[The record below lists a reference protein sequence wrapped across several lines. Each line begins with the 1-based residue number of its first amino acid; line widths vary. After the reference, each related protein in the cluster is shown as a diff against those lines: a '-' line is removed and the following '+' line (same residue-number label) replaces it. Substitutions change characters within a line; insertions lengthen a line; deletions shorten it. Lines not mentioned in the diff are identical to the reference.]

1 MGAERRH
8 RPTSYLVIEMASGE
22 KQIVIWDT
30 VDISVGR
37 SESQDIVVAD
47 PEVSREHAVFRR
59 HGDACEVED
68 LRSGLGTIVDGK
80 AVKVHALKHGN
91 VIRIGTL
98 SIAFG
103 QSPEP
108 IARAK
113 NVRFASELKGFGLCA
128 LDDTAGRTMLG
139 FEAEEDLRPAP
150 SASQSA
156 KPRAV
161 AADGTLEI
169 DSNGLSAL
177 DLGAAPAEVRNLDLD
192 LAEDLAAPAP
202 VSDASVSAGATA
214 TTAPTVPALDKPA
227 HKPSEAATA
236 APLEPA
242 ASAPGRTRSEASAK
256 RATPVEPAATEP
268 RRAPSD
274 GAAAAITT
282 KLVLEVRGPAAA
294 VEAFLELVRDKR
306 IELPPIE
313 LLIRDI

>member
-1 MGAERRH
+1 
-8 RPTSYLVIEMASGE
+8 MASGE

-30 VDISVGR
+30 VDITVGR
-37 SESQDIVVAD
+37 SENQDIVVAD
-47 PEVSREHAVFRR
+47 AEVSREHAVFRR
-59 HGDACEVED
+59 RGDVCEVED

-80 AVKVHALKHGN
+80 AVKVHGLKHGD

-103 QSPEP
+103 LSPEP
-108 IARAK
+108 IPRAK

-128 LDDTAGRTMLG
+128 LDDAAGRTMLG
-139 FEAEEDLRPAP
+139 FDAEDDLRPAP

-161 AADGTLEI
+161 TADGTLEI
-169 DSNGLSAL
+169 DSNGLSAF
-177 DLGAAPAEVRNLDLD
+177 DLGAAPADVRDLDLD
-192 LAEDLAAPAP
+192 LAEHLPAPAP
-202 VSDASVSAGATA
+202 TSDASAGAEATA
-214 TTAPTVPALDKPA
+214 TTAPTAPGLGEPA
-227 HKPSEAATA
+227 HKPSETATL
-236 APLEPA
+236 APVEPLA
-242 ASAPGRTRSEASAK
+242 TTPERAQSEASAK
-256 RATPVEPAATEP
+256 RTAPIEPTATES